1 MSYSFTKFN
10 IAGIE
15 QNVLQGN
22 NRQELLN
29 GSQYE
34 DQLIEMIKH

>member
-1 MSYSFTKFN
+1 MSYSSTKFN